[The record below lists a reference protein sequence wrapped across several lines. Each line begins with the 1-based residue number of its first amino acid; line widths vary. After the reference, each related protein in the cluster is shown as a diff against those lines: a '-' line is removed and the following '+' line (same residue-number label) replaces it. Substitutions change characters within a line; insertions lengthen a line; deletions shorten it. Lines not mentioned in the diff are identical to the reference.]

1 MRPTPEHVVC
11 RFGHVATT
19 RQLIAAGESTGTLS
33 LGVRSG
39 TIRRAAQGVYVCG
52 HADQDQLLAA
62 RLHGRIDC
70 VSALRRADVWAGMT
84 WHPHVRVSPR
94 AARIVPPAD
103 TRVHW
108 RATPPDAFN
117 AWLVP
122 AENALMS
129 ALGCLDAEHAVAA
142 LESAVHLDFI
152 TRAQLRRICANAP
165 GRLAR
170 DLAEIELTA
179 QSGLETIVRRR
190 LRRAGFRVVAQGYIP
205 GVGHQ
210 DLVVEDVV
218 GIETDGGLWHA
229 TKEQHKV
236 DLDRDV
242 RSVALGRGVIRLGH
256 DDVLIHWETSLEAI
270 ARAVTDALDLRRY
283 RGR

>member
-1 MRPTPEHVVC
+1 MRPTPEGSVC

-19 RQLIAAGESTGTLS
+19 AQLTVAGESARALA

-39 TIRRAAQGVYVCG
+39 AIRRAAQGVYVCT
-52 HADQDQLLAA
+52 HADRHQQVAA

-70 VSALRRADVWAGMT
+70 VTALRRAEVWAGMCRNT
-84 WHPHVRVSPR
+84 HVRVSPR
-94 AARIVPPAD
+94 AGRISPPKG

-108 RATPPDAFN
+108 RDATADPFN
-117 AWLVP
+117 SWLAS
-122 AENALMS
+122 AEQSMTS

-142 LESAVHLDFI
+142 LESAVHRSYL
-152 TRAQLRRICANAP
+152 TVEQLSRICANAP
-165 GRLAR
+165 GRLTR

-190 LRRAGFRVVAQGYIP
+190 LRRAGFRVVAQGHIP

-210 DLVVEDVV
+210 DLVVEDVIGV
-218 GIETDGGLWHA
+218 ETDGGLWHA
-229 TKEQHKV
+229 TADQHKI

-242 RSVALGRGVIRLGH
+242 RSNALGRGVIRLGH
-256 DDVLIHWETSLEAI
+256 DDVLEHWETSLQAI
-270 ARAVTDALDLRRY
+270 AREVGDALDLRRY